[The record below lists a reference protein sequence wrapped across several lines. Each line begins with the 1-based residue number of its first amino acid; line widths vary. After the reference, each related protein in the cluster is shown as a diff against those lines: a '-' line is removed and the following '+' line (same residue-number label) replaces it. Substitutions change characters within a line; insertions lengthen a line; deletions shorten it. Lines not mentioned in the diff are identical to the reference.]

1 MFFFPRCVV
10 LLMSVKV
17 GVKLDTGKA
26 RNIWRITTG
35 ALMLVKISRLMRKQG
50 ATWKERKKFHVR
62 KKKERHF
69 KCECHKEVHDYKH
82 DCGLNS
88 IFASVSSH
96 AN

>member
-1 MFFFPRCVV
+1 
-10 LLMSVKV
+10 MSVKV